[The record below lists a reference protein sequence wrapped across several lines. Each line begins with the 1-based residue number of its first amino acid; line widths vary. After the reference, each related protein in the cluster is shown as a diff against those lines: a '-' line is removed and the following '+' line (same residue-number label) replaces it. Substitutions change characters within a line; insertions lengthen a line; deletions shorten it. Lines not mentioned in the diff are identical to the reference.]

1 MTNKLPTGYGLD
13 VIRALYRHHPKGLS
27 LKELHHH
34 TQANNIPGAIRG
46 LRDNHGFRGCL
57 LTEIVKRKDAPN
69 FGRYVLTDKGMEKAR
84 MILTQ
89 LEEGEV
95 AA

>member
-1 MTNKLPTGYGLD
+1 MNTKPTGYGLD
-13 VIRALYRHHPKGLS
+13 VIRALYRRHPKGLS

-34 TQANNIPGAIRG
+34 TLANNIPEVIRG
-46 LRDNHGFRGCL
+46 LRDHHGFRDCL
-57 LTEIVKRKDAPN
+57 LTEIIKRKDAPN
-69 FGRYVLTDKGMEKAR
+69 FGRYVLTDKGMEKA
-84 MILTQ
+84 LVLLAQ